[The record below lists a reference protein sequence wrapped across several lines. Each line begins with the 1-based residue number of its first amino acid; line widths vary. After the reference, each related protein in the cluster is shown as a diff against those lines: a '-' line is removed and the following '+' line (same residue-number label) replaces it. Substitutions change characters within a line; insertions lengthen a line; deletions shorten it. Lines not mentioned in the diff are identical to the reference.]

1 MPVML
6 TRCAGI
12 VTLCLGLAAC
22 GAAQAS
28 GRRELAE
35 SGTPV
40 SSARASLTAEQIAAC
55 MHVRHVTAYTAATD
69 PNHLLGRQGG
79 YTSKVNWRPGLS
91 SIEVYPDVSGAQAR
105 LRYLQAL
112 QDTIVGDGYDYRDGG
127 ALLRLDRRYTPAQAH
142 ELDVRF
148 RVCQSKLGE

>member
-6 TRCAGI
+6 TRCAVI
-12 VTLCLGLAAC
+12 ATLCLGVAAC

-28 GRRELAE
+28 GSRVPAE
-35 SGTPV
+35 SRTPHPTA
-40 SSARASLTAEQIAAC
+40 SAPSTAEQITAC
-55 MHVRHVTAYTAATD
+55 MHLRNVTAYTAVTD

-91 SIEVYPDVSGAQAR
+91 SIEVYPDAPGAQNR

-112 QDTIVGDGYDYRDGG
+112 QGTIVGDGYDYRDGG
-127 ALLRLDRRYTPAQAH
+127 ALLRLDSRYTPAQAH
-142 ELDVRF
+142 KLDVRF
-148 RVCQSKLGE
+148 RVCQP